1 MVEVSETIHGC
12 STGQIQGLS
21 LQVLEKIIAD
31 RPGTL
36 SRIDHELIVCEGAQ
50 NNPYL
55 QTAAYEAL
63 VRAVEKRGIKLHI
76 NSCLRTPMQQYMLRR
91 QKELGICGI
100 RAAAPPPLSNHNS
113 GLAIDIQDAPSWRS
127 VLQANQWKWIGAFD
141 PMHYDFQGGGE
152 NLGSLQVRVFQELWN
167 EFNPQ
172 DKIAVDGEWGPNT
185 AAKVRKS
192 PAQGFGNSPTLK
204 KGMFSEDVGELQLLL
219 RKALSLSPEQL
230 AADMHFGSATFK
242 AVVEFQEKNGL
253 IADGIVGSKTI
264 AKLEEVTGE
273 KFVVN

>member
-1 MVEVSETIHGC
+1 MVEVSETINGC

-31 RPGTL
+31 HPGKL

-55 QTAAYEAL
+55 QTKAYEAL

-91 QKELGICGI
+91 QFELGICGI
-100 RAAAPPPLSNHNS
+100 RAAAPPPKSNHNS
-113 GLAIDIQDAPSWRS
+113 GLAIDIQDSVGWRRT
-127 VLQANQWKWIGAFD
+127 LQAHQWKWIGAFD
-141 PMHYDFQGGGE
+141 PVHYDFKGGGE
-152 NLGSLQVRVFQELWN
+152 NLGSLQVQAFQELWN

-172 DKIAVDGEWGPNT
+172 DKIATDGIWGSAT
-185 AAKVRKS
+185 AARVRKS
-192 PAQGFGNSPTLK
+192 PAQGFGNPPVLK
-204 KGMFSEDVGELQLLL
+204 KEMFSQEVGQLQLLL
-219 RKALSLSPEQL
+219 RQALGLTPEQL

-242 AVVEFQEKNGL
+242 AVVQFQEKYGL
-253 IADGIVGSKTI
+253 ATDGIVGPSTI

-273 KFVVN
+273 KFVVT